1 MNTLNINDRVFKG
14 LHNGMDKF
22 SYNLLVAKFFNQKS
36 ALDYLKKFVL
46 EDFKKEIKKK
56 NFSFDIIVAM
66 ATRDSK
72 TNIVKEVGKELA
84 KDSRVPFIQLE
95 KDQKVGVTL
104 NHFIERHPDLNI
116 LLIDDVV
123 FTGKTANLAVKN
135 LSKTSIKGK
144 IFFYP
149 FAKSHSYK

>member
-1 MNTLNINDRVFKG
+1 MNILNINDRIFKG

-46 EDFKKEIKKK
+46 ADFKKEVIKKGIK
-56 NFSFDIIVAM
+56 FDIIIAM

-84 KDSRVPFIQLE
+84 KSAGVPIYQLD
-95 KDQKVGVTL
+95 KDQKIGVVL
-104 NHFIERHPDLNI
+104 DRVLQRNPGINI
-116 LLIDDVV
+116 LLIDDVIY
-123 FTGKTANLAVKN
+123 TGKTANLALKN
-135 LSKTSIKGK
+135 LAKYKKVGK
-144 IFFYP
+144 ISFYP
-149 FAKSHSYK
+149 FAKSKSY

>member
-1 MNTLNINDRVFKG
+1 MNTLNINDRIFKG

-46 EDFKKEIKKK
+46 ADYKKEINKK

-72 TNIVKEVGKELA
+72 TNIVKEIGKELA
-84 KDSRVPFIQLE
+84 KYVGVPMHQLE
-95 KDQKVGVTL
+95 KDQKIGVVL
-104 NHFIERHPDLNI
+104 EKVLSRNLDLNI

-123 FTGKTANLAVKN
+123 YTGKTAKLAMKN
-135 LSKTSIKGK
+135 LSKTKNKGK

-149 FAKSHSYK
+149 FAKSKSYK